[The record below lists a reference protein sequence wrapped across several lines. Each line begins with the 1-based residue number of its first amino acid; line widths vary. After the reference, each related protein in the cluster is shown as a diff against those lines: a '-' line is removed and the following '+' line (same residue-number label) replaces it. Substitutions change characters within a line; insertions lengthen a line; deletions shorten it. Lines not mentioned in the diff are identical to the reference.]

1 MHKVVI
7 TSKPDDLLEYI
18 RKIWNYRALIL
29 VFAKRDLKVKYAQTF
44 LGLGWTVLQPLTSL
58 LVFTFFF
65 GYVLKW
71 KVEGLTFPLYVL
83 SGLLGWNFFSYIV
96 YQGSSSVQDSG
107 TLIKK
112 IYFPKAI
119 LPLSKVCVSLV
130 ELSITV
136 LLLIPLLIWYEQPI
150 SFRLVLIPVALVLN
164 AIIAL
169 FVVFTISSLAYKMR
183 DLFHLVP
190 YIMYFGIWVT
200 PVFFTKNILPGEIN
214 FIWFINPMASVVELW
229 RWCLF
234 PQWEFDLRFLP
245 ALLATV
251 PLFICSFLLYKKTEQ
266 IFSDFA

>member
-7 TSKPDDLLEYI
+7 TSQPDTTPEYL
-18 RKIWNYRALIL
+18 RKIWNYRTLIW

-44 LGLGWTVLQPLTSL
+44 LGLGWTVLQPLTAL
-58 LVFTFFF
+58 FIFTFFF
-65 GYVLKW
+65 GYILKW
-71 KVEGLTFPLYVL
+71 KVDGLTFPLYVL

-96 YQGSSSVQDSG
+96 YQGTSSVQDSG
-107 TLIKK
+107 NLIKK
-112 IYFPKAI
+112 IYFPKVI

-130 ELSITV
+130 ELSISV

-150 SFRLVLIPVALVLN
+150 SWRLMLIPIVLTFN
-164 AIIAL
+164 TIIAL

-200 PVFFTKNILPGEIN
+200 PVFFTKNLLSGKAN
-214 FIWFINPMASVVELW
+214 FIWFLNPMASVVECW

-234 PQWEFDLRFLP
+234 PQWQFDLHFLP
-245 ALLATV
+245 ALLATI
-251 PLFICSFLLYKKTEQ
+251 PLFIISFVLYKKTET

>member
-7 TSKPDDLLEYI
+7 TSQPDDLFEYT
-18 RKIWNYRALIL
+18 RKIWKYRALIL

-44 LGLGWTVLQPLTSL
+44 LGLGWTVLQPLTAL
-58 LVFTFFF
+58 LIFTFFF

-71 KVEGLTFPLYVL
+71 KVEGLAFPLYVL

-96 YQGSSSVQDSG
+96 YQGTSSVQDSSN
-107 TLIKK
+107 LIKK
-112 IYFPKAI
+112 IYFPKVI

-136 LLLIPLLIWYEQPI
+136 LLLIPLMIWHEQPVSI
-150 SFRLVLIPVALVLN
+150 RLFLIPIVLLFN
-164 AIIAL
+164 SVIAL

-190 YIMYFGIWVT
+190 YVMYFGIWVT
-200 PVFFTKNILPGEIN
+200 PVFFTKSLLPEQIN
-214 FIWFINPMASVVELW
+214 FIWFLNPMASVVELW

-234 PQWEFDLRFLP
+234 PQWQFDLHFLP
-245 ALLATV
+245 ALLV
-251 PLFICSFLLYKKTEQ
+251 MFPLFILSFLLYNKTEQ